1 MINDDDIS
9 KTVIMMR
16 ENSGRL
22 EHEGDYWTKEESLR
36 LSDLFFLGKG
46 ITEIAILLQRTEP
59 AVMQQIMK
67 QNLYAQRR
75 AKKDKEPSA
84 GSGQHI
90 CPYKGRCENCPIAR
104 GCTPVS
110 KEDCFENV

>member
-59 AVMQQIMK
+59 AVMQQIME

-75 AKKDKEPSA
+75 AKKIKSQTPIQVSTFA
-84 GSGQHI
+84 HI
-90 CPYKGRCENCPIAR
+90 KG
-104 GCTPVS
+104 
-110 KEDCFENV
+110 NVKTAP